1 MFSTERARGE
11 SKCKGPGAG
20 TGLAP
25 LRYKKPF
32 WLQMEGIEAKGEDGV
47 RETGKIKSCRALKE
61 GHGKEYRFYSH
72 VMEAIIGF

>member
-1 MFSTERARGE
+1 MQRPRGRNRF
-11 SKCKGPGAG
+11 G
-20 TGLAP
+20 TPKVQKTILP
-25 LRYKKPF
+25 
-32 WLQMEGIEAKGEDGV
+32 QMEGIEAKGEDGV